1 MNGGKFTLEQLKNPP
16 QKVLLMF
23 DAVTEMIK
31 RCEDLSKI
39 TVQEITARAG
49 IGKGTAYEYFSSKE
63 ELITV
68 SVIFDCG
75 KRVGELTELVY
86 KQQTF
91 EERMYSIMDWLNN
104 NQGYHETF
112 LRLVQIGSKEQ
123 SFCTELKQHISGD
136 IFKEM
141 SKYLVSQCDNLLE
154 LGAKEKLFT
163 EMDASKRRMA
173 FIAMLVQVILV
184 IGQKEEQS
192 FFVMDYE
199 GVRSF
204 AYQSMIKALN

>member
-1 MNGGKFTLEQLKNPP
+1 
-16 QKVLLMF
+16 
-23 DAVTEMIK
+23 
-31 RCEDLSKI
+31 
-39 TVQEITARAG
+39 
-49 IGKGTAYEYFSSKE
+49 
-63 ELITV
+63 
-68 SVIFDCG
+68 
-75 KRVGELTELVY
+75 
-86 KQQTF
+86 
-91 EERMYSIMDWLNN
+91 
-104 NQGYHETF
+104 
-112 LRLVQIGSKEQ
+112 
-123 SFCTELKQHISGD
+123 
-136 IFKEM
+136 M